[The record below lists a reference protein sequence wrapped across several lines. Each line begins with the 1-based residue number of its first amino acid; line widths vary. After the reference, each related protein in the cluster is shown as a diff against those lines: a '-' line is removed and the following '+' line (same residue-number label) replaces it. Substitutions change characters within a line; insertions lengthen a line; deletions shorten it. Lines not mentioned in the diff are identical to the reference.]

1 MERKDRVVTFPWM
14 GQKYPMLLKESLE
27 SMGLNVQLPPK
38 TTERTIK
45 LGVKHSA
52 EMFCFPY
59 KVTLGNFIEALENGA
74 NTLFM
79 YDNRGECRLRHYY
92 KIHEFTL
99 RNLGYE
105 FEMYGV
111 SFKNMIGILRKL
123 TGKSF
128 LEIGTQFYKFSR
140 KLKKIDEKKCIWS
153 DEMPNIGIIGEIF
166 SCCDERINYGIEDK
180 IKILGANPFN
190 TVTLSEFLREKRMEG
205 VKGYFFRDGKEKYK
219 KQARK
224 YLNGPLGG
232 HGFENIYHLLW
243 LCDKGIDGVIHIL
256 PLSCM
261 PESSVEVFIDKIC
274 QESKVP
280 LLRIAIDENNSEAN
294 LDTRLETFVE
304 LIKMKK

>member
-128 LEIGTQFYKFSR
+128 LEIGTQFYKF
-140 KLKKIDEKKCIWS
+140 
-153 DEMPNIGIIGEIF
+153 
-166 SCCDERINYGIEDK
+166 
-180 IKILGANPFN
+180 
-190 TVTLSEFLREKRMEG
+190 
-205 VKGYFFRDGKEKYK
+205 
-219 KQARK
+219 
-224 YLNGPLGG
+224 
-232 HGFENIYHLLW
+232 
-243 LCDKGIDGVIHIL
+243 LCDPLIQFFNID
-256 PLSCM
+256 
-261 PESSVEVFIDKIC
+261 
-274 QESKVP
+274 SK
-280 LLRIAIDENNSEAN
+280 NSN
-294 LDTRLETFVE
+294 LF
-304 LIKMKK
+304 K